1 MKSKKIISI
10 VMTSAMMTSMFPVAS
25 YAETPTDVGTVVET
39 RAARSVTVESE
50 TTLITAITNATDGT
64 TIQLTKSFDLSNN
77 LTIDQ
82 EKNIT
87 LDLNG
92 QTLNLEKKK
101 ISVKGTLTVEDNSQ
115 NANGSISGTA
125 NQLISVDG
133 TLTLKSG
140 KIETTAYGAVR
151 TSTTGTFNM
160 TGGTVVGAPA
170 VQALSGKINITG
182 GNVNATETSRYLAIV
197 NSNAAITIGTENA
210 TDKSNPNIQGIA
222 VGTNKVVTLHSGYI
236 SALSGS
242 VATGST
248 LKSAFGSDIT
258 SSLPAGM
265 VSVLEDGIY
274 VVKDITDET
283 KVATVINSDGTVL
296 SFGSVQ
302 AAVNALTEGATLTLY
317 KDVEVTSNL
326 PAIDIRKANVILDLN
341 GHNVTC
347 TNASENGVTAY
358 GVSLSKCASDTFV
371 IKNSSENPATITGYN
386 AAVHVTTNISLQTV
400 KFSIDGNVNMV
411 ATKADAPTIS
421 LGNAALVYSE
431 EAAKAVANGG
441 FKATNAEGETFIYG
455 TASAAID
462 ADVNN
467 TAVLL
472 NDYTGTTSLAVA
484 EGETAVIDLNGHTFT
499 TTASSTISANGSN
512 SNLTVKNGN
521 VVSNANASGDNWP
534 SGVDVF
540 YNPGELG
547 GSPTYYE
554 NVDITLEN
562 VNITLNNQG
571 YGVVVYGNDS
581 NIDITL
587 KDSTINTDSTSIG
600 IYFPPTSGNLIV
612 ENSNV
617 TGGTGI
623 AIKGGNLIVRGDSVI
638 KGSGVANTPSTPNG
652 SGTNETGDAIYV
664 EGNYNRAVNV
674 TVESGSI
681 ISDNGHPLQKLFDE
695 NAAEGQEKEIL
706 VKGGNFS
713 EPVEEAFLD
722 KTLTTMLTSR
732 SNPEAPISYY
742 ASAQEASKNAQP
754 GDKVESVDNTATT
767 YTATIKFGTGAAD
780 LVYELTEGSSF
791 NLPAAPT
798 KNGYTFLGWTDGT
811 NNYQAGAFIKLTG
824 NMTIEAVWREI
835 PEYNGKYSYEVFT
848 EVGDNGSIKV
858 DKYATEGDKITIT
871 VSPDEAYMLDD
882 MTITS
887 NGKEVE
893 FEDNGDGT
901 YTFTMPS
908 GDVKIE
914 VTFAEDPNWEPKP
927 EEPTMPFNDVNENDW
942 FYGAVEYVHDNG
954 LMNGVSE
961 NEFAP
966 QMKLTRAMM
975 VSVLANLEGASA
987 SDGNSFSDVPDNAWY
1002 ADAVSWAATV
1012 GVTNGFED
1020 GTFRPNDSLT
1030 REQMAA
1036 MLYNYA
1042 AYKGYDLT
1050 AVGDLSQFADADQIS
1065 AWAED
1070 VVSWAVGADI
1080 LHGMGNDMLSPT
1092 GTATRAEVAAVLA
1105 NYCENVAK

>member
-39 RAARSVTVESE
+39 RAAQPVKVDSESAL
-50 TTLITAITNATDGT
+50 TQAITNATGAT
-64 TIQLTKSFDLSNN
+64 TIQLSADVSLSSN
-77 LTIDQ
+77 LIISG

-87 LDLNG
+87 
-92 QTLNLEKKK
+92 
-101 ISVKGTLTVEDNSQ
+101 V
-115 NANGSISGTA
+115 
-125 NQLISVDG
+125 
-133 TLTLKSG
+133 
-140 KIETTAYGAVR
+140 
-151 TSTTGTFNM
+151 
-160 TGGTVVGAPA
+160 
-170 VQALSGKINITG
+170 
-182 GNVNATETSRYLAIV
+182 
-197 NSNAAITIGTENA
+197 
-210 TDKSNPNIQGIA
+210 
-222 VGTNKVVTLHSGYI
+222 
-236 SALSGS
+236 
-242 VATGST
+242 
-248 LKSAFGSDIT
+248 
-258 SSLPAGM
+258 
-265 VSVLEDGIY
+265 
-274 VVKDITDET
+274 
-283 KVATVINSDGTVL
+283 
-296 SFGSVQ
+296 
-302 AAVNALTEGATLTLY
+302 
-317 KDVEVTSNL
+317 
-326 PAIDIRKANVILDLN
+326 
-341 GHNVTC
+341 
-347 TNASENGVTAY
+347 
-358 GVSLSKCASDTFV
+358 
-371 IKNSSENPATITGYN
+371 
-386 AAVHVTTNISLQTV
+386 
-400 KFSIDGNVNMV
+400 
-411 ATKADAPTIS
+411 
-421 LGNAALVYSE
+421 
-431 EAAKAVANGG
+431 
-441 FKATNAEGETFIYG
+441 
-455 TASAAID
+455 
-462 ADVNN
+462 
-467 TAVLL
+467 
-472 NDYTGTTSLAVA
+472 
-484 EGETAVIDLNGHTFT
+484 DLNGHTLSSSSKKFNVNSGSTVTIKDGANSSGTISNTTVYANSGGTLILESGNISHSNTNAVYVLNGTFTMNGGTIKGNPGIKAYSGTTNIVGGSVLKTDKAQVALQIGSNQVFTLGQSNPTSQESPYIQGIILGGGKVDFYSGTVEWVQGSKTFT
-499 TTASSTISANGSN
+499 TDSTISCVFKQDCSSNLPAGMMCVSNGDGTFKVEQLTEENAAAKIGTTLYASAVSAASALQDNETLVLLSDVTGDSSSALLSVNAFDATVDLNGHSVTNTNTNGIGIEMKAPNKEDKDASLKLVNNGGATTISATIPVSFASGLSTNDIEASLTGEITLNTSGEQKITLGNGVKLAYSEDAANAIANGGFLSTDSQGNAYIYNSAISALSN
-512 SNLTVKNGN
+512 SVTNTATLLNNYTGSASLNIVGTGTVDLAGHVYTTSADNAINVNDSNTNVTIKNGRVISTNSNDPIGLAVFPAGGGVGGPTPLDN
-521 VVSNANASGDNWP
+521 VSVILDNLQLSMNH
-534 SGVDVF
+534 SGVGIMT
-540 YNPGELG
+540 NG
-547 GSPTYYE
+547 TQT
-554 NVDITLEN
+554 NN
-562 VNITLNNQG
+562 NITLQNNSSVTVQP
-571 YGVVVYGNDS
+571 
-581 NIDITL
+581 
-587 KDSTINTDSTSIG
+587 DSTA
-600 IYFPPTSGNLIV
+600 IYFPPISGNLIID
-612 ENSNV
+612 NSTV
-617 TGGTGI
+617 IGGTGI
-623 AIKGGNLIVRGDSVI
+623 AVKGGNVTV
-638 KGSGVANTPSTPNG
+638 KGSSTIQATGEKYAPTDPAPSG
-652 SGTNETGDAIYV
+652 FNETGDAIYV

-681 ISDNGHPLQKLFDE
+681 ISDKGHPLQKLFDE
-695 NAAEGQEKEIL
+695 NATEGQKKEIL

-722 KTLTTMLTSR
+722 KTLTTMLISR

-754 GDKVESVDNTATT
+754 GDKVESVDSTATT

-811 NNYQAGAFIKLTG
+811 NNYQAGASIELTG

-914 VTFAEDPNWEPKP
+914 VTFAEDPNWEP
-927 EEPTMPFNDVNENDW
+927 EPTMPFNDVNENDW
-942 FYGAVEYVHDNG
+942 FYGAVEYVYDNG

-961 NEFAP
+961 DEFAP

-975 VSVLANLEGASA
+975 VSVLANLEGAA
-987 SDGNSFSDVPDNAWY
+987 SSDNNAFSDVPDNAWY
-1002 ADAVSWAATV
+1002 ADAVNWAATV